1 MAELTSMKNIGKTL
15 YMKLFAVGI
24 TSAEQ
29 LIEAGSKK
37 AYVLLKMSYPEM
49 CAVHLYA
56 LEGAITGVDFSELP
70 QEKCDELSAFAASL
84 EYKGGM

>member
-1 MAELTSMKNIGKTL
+1 MSELISLKNIGKTL

-29 LIEAGSKK
+29 LMETGSKK

-56 LEGAITGVDFSELP
+56 LEGAIAGVDFLDLP
-70 QEKCDELSAFAASL
+70 DKKCEELSAFAASL
-84 EYKGGM
+84 EYRGGI